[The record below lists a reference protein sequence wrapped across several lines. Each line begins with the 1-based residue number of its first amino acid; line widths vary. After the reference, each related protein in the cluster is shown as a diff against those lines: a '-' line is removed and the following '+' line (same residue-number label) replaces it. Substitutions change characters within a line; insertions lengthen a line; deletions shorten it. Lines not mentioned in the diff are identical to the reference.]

1 MIHILVWLLR
11 NFYNLFFVLFVDF
24 TSFWNIPNEYV
35 TKVLSS
41 AKLVHEQSVIIDS
54 SRKINVLII
63 IDYDIEETK
72 LQSLKIF
79 ACRLLPD
86 WVLLII
92 NINYG
97 CLSLS
102 YRKTWTLDSAVTNMG
117 RYMLQMLLHC
127 VEHSCKPSRHKMH
140 LKFIT
145 IKRFTT

>member
-1 MIHILVWLLR
+1 M
-11 NFYNLFFVLFVDF
+11 LFVDF

-86 WVLLII
+86 WVLLIM

-97 CLSLS
+97 CLSL
-102 YRKTWTLDSAVTNMG
+102 VT
-117 RYMLQMLLHC
+117 
-127 VEHSCKPSRHKMH
+127 EKPGPWIPR
-140 LKFIT
+140 
-145 IKRFTT
+145 